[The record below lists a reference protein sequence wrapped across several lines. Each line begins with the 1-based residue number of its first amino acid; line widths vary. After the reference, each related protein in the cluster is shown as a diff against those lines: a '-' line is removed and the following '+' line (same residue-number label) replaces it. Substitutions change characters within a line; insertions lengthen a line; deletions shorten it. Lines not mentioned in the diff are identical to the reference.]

1 LEKDTTI
8 ANGMG
13 WIGKAKNGVQFKF
26 RMQYKKGNKR
36 YEGNF
41 EEWHSINGK
50 WTKVKNYH
58 IEIKN

>member
-1 LEKDTTI
+1 
-8 ANGMG
+8 MR
-13 WIGKAKNGVQFKF
+13 WIGKAKSGVQFKF